1 MSREQ
6 SIQNEIRNA
15 LAPHGMF
22 FRANV
27 GQGWTG
33 QAERVTARRTVFVE
47 AGDVVIRAAR
57 PFNTGLPT
65 GFADLFGL
73 VPRNITPVD
82 YGRTLAVFAAIECKT
97 DTGRASKQQNA
108 FLQAVQREGGISGVA
123 RSAGA
128 ALALIGVQS

>member
-1 MSREQ
+1 MNREQ

-15 LAPHGMF
+15 LAPHGLF

-33 QAERVTARRTVFVE
+33 KVNRITQRGPVFLH
-47 AGDVVIRAAR
+47 AGDVVLRDAR
-57 PFNTGLPT
+57 PFATGLPT

-73 VPRNITPVD
+73 VPRTVTVADI
-82 YGRTLAVFAAIECKT
+82 GRTMAIFAAIECKT
-97 DTGRASKQQNA
+97 DTGRATKQQHA
-108 FLQAVQREGGISGVA
+108 FLQAVEREGGISGVA

-128 ALALIGVQS
+128 ALALIGVR

>member
-1 MSREQ
+1 MSREHA
-6 SIQNEIRNA
+6 IQNEIRNA

-33 QAERVTARRTVFVE
+33 QAERISSRRTVFVE
-47 AGDVVIRAAR
+47 PGDVVIRAAR

-73 VPRNITPVD
+73 VPRNITPAD
-82 YGRTLAVFAAIECKT
+82 YGRTLAVFAALEVKPEE
-97 DTGRASKQQNA
+97 GRATKQQNA
-108 FLQAVQREGGISGVA
+108 FLQSVAREGGISGIV
-123 RSAGA
+123 RSSGA
-128 ALALIGVQS
+128 ALALIGVHG